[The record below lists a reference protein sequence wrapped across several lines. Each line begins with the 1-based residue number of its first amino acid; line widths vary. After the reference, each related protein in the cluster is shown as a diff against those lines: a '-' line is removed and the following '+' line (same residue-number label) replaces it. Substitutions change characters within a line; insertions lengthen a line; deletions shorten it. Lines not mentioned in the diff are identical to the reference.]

1 MTRAIASF
9 LSGLDAANVIGGSS
23 RAELMQESGLADK
36 MTRVSTRDGAT
47 LRFLE
52 GAILPGVEVLP
63 DTK

>member
-1 MTRAIASF
+1 MASS
-9 LSGLDAANVIGGSS
+9 LSALGAANVIGGSP

-36 MTRVSTRDGAT
+36 MTRVSTCDGAT